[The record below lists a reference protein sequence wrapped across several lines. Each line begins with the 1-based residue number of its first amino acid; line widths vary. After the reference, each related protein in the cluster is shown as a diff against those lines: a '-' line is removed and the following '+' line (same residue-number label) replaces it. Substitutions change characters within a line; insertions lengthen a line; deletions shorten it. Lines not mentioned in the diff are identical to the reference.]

1 MKRRRWFPDSLV
13 GRTMLVLIAGLAL
26 SQLAA
31 IVFFSLSR
39 EDLTTRLAYRQLA
52 ERIVSNVQMIE
63 ESDEFERNRIL
74 RAARREGFYVRFSA
88 EPWANPEDRNKET
101 TAILSELKKE
111 LTDQTIVASLG
122 PPPPMMIQQG
132 QEGSGPPFGMHGM
145 RGGHGFMRPHDS
157 MRPPPL
163 LTVSVQIGDG
173 SWVNFV
179 SPIDIPDTS
188 GQTSTLL
195 TPLLVGLFVV
205 LALSVLAVWSAS
217 KPLAVLA
224 NAAERLGRDVG
235 APPVPVEGPR
245 EVRSAA
251 LAFNNM
257 QLRLKRFI
265 DDRTQMIAAISHDLR
280 TPITRMKLRAEFIE
294 DDETRNKMLS
304 DLDEIEA
311 MIKQTLAFGRNDS
324 AREPR
329 STIDLAMMLID
340 LCRHFGNVYKG
351 PDHLELL
358 AGPISLKRA
367 LTNLLENA
375 HKYGHQANIVL
386 EDGKDAVLIVIDD
399 QGPGIRELDMERV
412 FQPFFRLESSRNRDT
427 GGTGLG
433 LAIARSAIRAHGGD
447 IVLSNRP
454 EGGLRATVTLP
465 R

>member
-1 MKRRRWFPDSLV
+1 MKRRSWFPDSLV

-26 SQLAA
+26 SQLAS

-39 EDLTTRLAYRQLA
+39 EDLTARLAYRQLA

-63 ESDEFERNRIL
+63 ESDEIERNRIL
-74 RAARREGFYVRFSA
+74 RAARREGFYVRFSS
-88 EPWANPEDRNKET
+88 EPWANSEDRNREV
-101 TAILSELKKE
+101 AAVLSELKKV
-111 LTDQTIVASLG
+111 LVDQTVIASLG
-122 PPPPMMIQQG
+122 SPPSPMLLPDDAASPQM
-132 QEGSGPPFGMHGM
+132 GM
-145 RGGHGFMRPHDS
+145 RGMRNGHGFMRHDG
-157 MRPPPL
+157 MPPQPL
-163 LTVSVQIGDG
+163 LTVSIKIGDG

-179 SPIDIPDTS
+179 SLVDIPDTS
-188 GQTSTLL
+188 GQSSSLL

-205 LALSVLAVWSAS
+205 LALSILAVWSAS

-235 APPVPVEGPR
+235 APPVPVQGPR

-304 DLDEIEA
+304 DLDEMEA
-311 MIKQTLAFGRNDS
+311 MIKQTLAFGRDDS

-329 STIDLAMMLID
+329 SMTDLAAMLID
-340 LCRHFGNVYKG
+340 LCRHFGNVYLG
-351 PDHLELL
+351 PDHLDLL

-375 HKYGHQANIVL
+375 HKYGNQANIRL
-386 EDGKDAVLIVIDD
+386 EDGKDAVLIIIDD
-399 QGPGIRELDMERV
+399 EGPGLQEPDMERV

-447 IVLSNRP
+447 ILLSNRP